1 MSTHEWNRLLDLWFF
16 MLFMFLSLFNIVLAE
31 PTDPFSDLEN
41 SVAETKDFFSILE
54 KNYTKREGVLGAVAA
69 GRLYNKALRAFMLE
83 NYEEATLLFFV
94 LVKDN
99 SLRYDTK
106 LHHKAQWFLIE
117 SADAFGRTLLLEE
130 ECLII
135 IDEEGHPFF
144 PDAVRRLLELYG
156 RTGRDEDFQK
166 IVSKYVDT
174 GKVKSTHKIQYTL
187 GKSYYWQNKTQ
198 ESRDL
203 LSKIPKDS
211 VFYDRSQYFVGGTYA
226 SSGEFEQAMSFFTK
240 VEERLQNRVVNDK
253 VFISDVVEIG
263 TAEDQ
268 KVYELSILAQGRVL
282 LEMGEY
288 DKAIAA
294 YARVPSTSSF
304 YPDVV
309 YELVWVYIKNK
320 SWEDASRMIDV
331 FLYGY
336 PEHEYA
342 IRLELIRGR
351 IQMNAGNNEQASK
364 TFNDSKKSL
373 KEVDVLLRDLIGNE
387 QAALNLFFSL
397 RDAQSADPF
406 SVESFQEIR
415 ATKNLPHYAKE
426 ILKGEKDLLKAID
439 MSKTVQSEY
448 QELEEMKVALQ
459 EMKELILNN
468 KKLGAIQNEKI
479 EISSFR
485 AQLLSLLFSAVQLE
499 FETLLKKSTGSRRKE
514 LDRMQKVWQKNN
526 QAFRDVSLQNKEEY
540 VAAHRIQVEAV
551 QNDAEILRANVIKL
565 KQDFDSLMQKYDS
578 KEKNPAQQQ
587 LIVDLQKDISTE
599 IKDLQS
605 TLKELVS
612 PTQKM
617 IVMGYVDI
625 DTTSSKKQH
634 KRLIAK
640 WKKLHEK
647 DLRSYWSG
655 TSSQQSILNQ
665 AWDILPNLFE
675 GTEGFED
682 NLKQV
687 QDRQL
692 KKIIRL
698 IEQEESRVVRLIS
711 DFQKTQGSVD
721 IISLEASREGFKHI
735 RDVVT
740 QNILEADLG
749 LVKIQWNRF
758 TEKEQK
764 LLNLKTKKEEEKRKQ
779 ENEFTI
785 INKKLPQALVNK
797 AIPIEKSEKEEDT
810 P

>member
-1 MSTHEWNRLLDLWFF
+1 
-16 MLFMFLSLFNIVLAE
+16 MLFTFLSLFNFALAE
-31 PTDPFSDLEN
+31 PTSSFSELET
-41 SVAETKDFFSILE
+41 SVVETKDFFSVLE

-99 SLRYDTK
+99 ALKYDAK
-106 LHHKAQWFLIE
+106 LHHKAQWFLVE

-135 IDEEGHPFF
+135 IEEDGHPFF
-144 PDAVRRLLELYG
+144 SDAVRRLLELYG
-156 RTGRDEDFQK
+156 RTGRDEDFQD
-166 IVSKYVDT
+166 IVSKYVET

-187 GKSYYWQNKTQ
+187 GKSYYWQDKT
-198 ESRDL
+198 ENSRNL
-203 LSKIPKDS
+203 LSNIPEDS
-211 VFYDRSQYFVGGTYA
+211 VFYDRAQYFIGGIYA
-226 SSGEFEQAMSFFTK
+226 SAMDFEQALSYFIK
-240 VEERLQNRVVNDK
+240 VEERLQGRVVNDK
-253 VFISDVVEIG
+253 VFIVDVIETG
-263 TAEDQ
+263 TTEEQ
-268 KVYELSILAQGRVL
+268 KIYELAILAQGRVL
-282 LEMGEY
+282 LEMNEY

-294 YARVPSTSSF
+294 YARVPSTSTF

-320 SWEDASRMIDV
+320 SWSDASRMIDV

-373 KEVDVLLRDLIGNE
+373 KEVDILLRDLIGNE
-387 QAALNLFFSL
+387 QAALSLFFSL

-439 MSKTVQSEY
+439 MSKTVQREY

-459 EMKELILNN
+459 EMRELIINN

-485 AQLLSLLFSAVQLE
+485 AQLLSLLFSAIQLE
-499 FETLLKKSTGSRRKE
+499 FDTLLQKASGSRKKE
-514 LDRMQKVWQKNN
+514 LERMEKVWLTNN
-526 QAFRDVSLQNKEEY
+526 QAFRDISLQNKEEY
-540 VAAHRIQVEAV
+540 VAAHRTQVEAV
-551 QNDAEILRANVIKL
+551 QNDAEVLQANVFKIK
-565 KQDFDSLMQKYDS
+565 QEFDSLIQKYNS

-587 LIVDLQKDISTE
+587 LISDLQKEISTE
-599 IKDLQS
+599 IKEIQS
-605 TLKELVS
+605 ALKELVS

-625 DTTSSKKQH
+625 DTSSSKKQH
-634 KRLIAK
+634 KKLIAK
-640 WKKLHEK
+640 WKKMHEK
-647 DLRSYWSG
+647 DLRPYWSG
-655 TSSQQSILNQ
+655 ASSQLSILKQ
-665 AWDILPNLFE
+665 AWDILPRLFE

-682 NLKQV
+682 NLEKV
-687 QDRQL
+687 QERQL

-698 IEQEESRVVRLIS
+698 IEQEENRVVRLIS

-758 TEKEQK
+758 TEKEQR
-764 LLNLKTKKEEEKRKQ
+764 LLTLEKEKIEETTKQ
-779 ENEFTI
+779 ENEFAI
-785 INKKLPQALVNK
+785 INKKLPQALVNTTV
-797 AIPIEKSEKEEDT
+797 EESEKEEDA

>member
-1 MSTHEWNRLLDLWFF
+1 MSAHEWNRLLDLWFF
-16 MLFMFLSLFNIVLAE
+16 MLFVFLSLFNIAFAE
-31 PTDPFSDLEN
+31 PTSSFSDLEA
-41 SVAETKDFFSILE
+41 SVVETQEFFSILE

-69 GRLYNKALRAFMLE
+69 GRLYNKALRSFMLE

-99 SLRYDTK
+99 ALKYDTK
-106 LHHKAQWFLIE
+106 LHQKAQWFLIE

-135 IDEEGHPFF
+135 IDEEEHPFF
-144 PDAVRRLLELYG
+144 TDAVRRLLELYG
-156 RTGRDEDFQK
+156 RTGRDDDFQK

-187 GKSYYWQNKTQ
+187 GKSYYWQSKTND
-198 ESRDL
+198 SREL
-203 LSKIPKDS
+203 LSNIPVDS
-211 VFYDRSQYFVGGTYA
+211 VFYDRAQYFVGGTYA
-226 SSGEFEQAMSFFTK
+226 SAGDFEQAMSFFTT

-253 VFISDVVEIG
+253 VFLSDVVNTG
-263 TAEDQ
+263 TEEEQ
-268 KVYELSILAQGRVL
+268 KIYELSILAQGRVL

-387 QAALNLFFSL
+387 QAALSLFFSL
-397 RDAQSADPF
+397 RDTQSTDPF
-406 SVESFQEIR
+406 SIESFQEIR

-439 MSKTVQSEY
+439 MSKTVQREY
-448 QELEEMKVALQ
+448 QELEEMKMALQ
-459 EMKELILNN
+459 EMKALVLNN

-485 AQLLSLLFSAVQLE
+485 SRLLSLLFSAIQLE
-499 FETLLKKSTGSRRKE
+499 FDTLLQKSSGAKKKE
-514 LDRMQKVWQKNN
+514 LERMQKVWQTNN

-578 KEKNPAQQQ
+578 REKNPAQQK
-587 LIVDLQKDISTE
+587 LILDLQKDIGTE
-599 IKDLQS
+599 IKEIQS
-605 TLKELVS
+605 ALKELVS

-625 DTTSSKKQH
+625 DTTSSKQQH
-634 KRLIAK
+634 KILIAK
-640 WKKLHEK
+640 WKKMHEK
-647 DLRSYWSG
+647 DLRPYWSG

-665 AWDILPNLFE
+665 VWDVLPVLFE

-682 NLKQV
+682 NLKKV

-698 IEQEESRVVRLIS
+698 IEQEENRVVRLIS

-721 IISLEASREGFKHI
+721 LISLEASREGFKHI
-735 RDVVT
+735 RDIVT

-758 TEKEQK
+758 TEKEQR
-764 LLNLKTKKEEEKRKQ
+764 LLTLENEKDETKKKQ
-779 ENEFTI
+779 ESEFTI

-797 AIPIEKSEKEEDT
+797 VKTVEKSKDAEDT